1 MDSGAIF
8 MKDQCPKTPINALYQ
23 EACGSVLWAAMVT
36 HPDIL
41 FTIGILSQVI
51 TNPAEIHWNA
61 LKCVIKYLYTTK
73 DLWLMFWGWDQTLEG
88 YTDAD
93 WTSQPHRHSISGYA
107 FI

>member
-23 EACGSVLWAAMVT
+23 EACGSVLWAAMVIC
-36 HPDIL
+36 PDIL
-41 FTIGILSQVI
+41 CTIRILSHFI
-51 TNPAEIHWNA
+51 TNPAEVYWNA

-73 DLWLMFWGWDQTLEG
+73 DLWLKFGGHDQTLEG

-93 WTSQPHRHSISGYA
+93 WAFQPHRHFISDYA